1 MATSRL
7 DQALVTRGLVESR
20 TKAQRRIDAGEVSV
34 EGVIQTKHALLVDDD
49 ATIALTGRDD
59 YVGRGAYKL
68 LAVIDQWSLDVR
80 GSTAVDLGA
89 STGGFTQVL
98 LERGASQV
106 VAVDVGHGQLHPR
119 LADDPR
125 VTLCEGVNVRYL
137 TPEWRESLDLA
148 SIDWIVADLSFIS
161 LTQIFAPVTE
171 ALGPAS
177 WVCLVKPQFE
187 VGRTG
192 VSEGIATDPAS
203 HARAIEAVVQ
213 AAGKCGLFLA
223 GLMASPITGEAGN
236 REYLCWFT
244 PTPERNQTQWSE
256 HIHQVTHS

>member
-20 TKAQRRIDAGEVSV
+20 TKAQRRIDAGDVSV
-34 EGVIQTKHALLVDDD
+34 GGSIQTKHAFPVDDD
-49 ATIALTGRDD
+49 AAIVMSGEED
-59 YVGRGAYKL
+59 YVGRGALKL
-68 LAVIDQWSLDVR
+68 LAALDEWNLDVR
-80 GSTAVDLGA
+80 GSTSIDLGA

-98 LERGASQV
+98 LERGAREV
-106 VAVDVGHGQLHPR
+106 VAVDVGHGQLHPS
-119 LADDPR
+119 LVGDPR
-125 VTLCEGVNVRYL
+125 VTLCEGVNARYL
-137 TPEWRESLDLA
+137 TSEWRESLGLA

-161 LTQIFAPVTE
+161 LTHIFGPVTE

-192 VSEGIATDPAS
+192 VTGGIVTDPAS
-203 HARAIEAVVQ
+203 HVDAVKAVIH
-213 AAGKCGLFLA
+213 AAGECGLFLA
-223 GLMASPITGEAGN
+223 GLMSSPITGEAGN

-244 PTPERNQTQWSE
+244 PTRGRNQTQWSE
-256 HIHQVTHS
+256 HIHHVTHS

>member
-20 TKAQRRIDAGEVSV
+20 TKAQRRIDAGDVSV
-34 EGVIQTKHALLVDDD
+34 GGSIQTKHAFPVDDD
-49 ATIALTGRDD
+49 VAIVMSGEED
-59 YVGRGAYKL
+59 YVGRGALKL
-68 LAVIDQWSLDVR
+68 LAALNEWNLDVR
-80 GSTAVDLGA
+80 GSTSIDLGA

-98 LERGASQV
+98 LERGAREV
-106 VAVDVGHGQLHPR
+106 VAVDVGHGQLHPS
-119 LADDPR
+119 LVGDPR
-125 VTLCEGVNVRYL
+125 VTLCEGVNARYL
-137 TPEWRESLDLA
+137 TAEWRESLGLA

-161 LTQIFAPVTE
+161 LTHIFAPVTE

-192 VSEGIATDPAS
+192 VTEGIVTDPAS
-203 HARAIEAVVQ
+203 HVDAVKAVIHEA
-213 AAGKCGLFLA
+213 GECGLFLA
-223 GLMASPITGEAGN
+223 GLMSSPITGEAGN

-244 PTPERNQTQWSE
+244 PTRGRNQTQWSE
-256 HIHQVTHS
+256 HIHHVTHS